1 MSSKTRK
8 SVKKREEKEMNT
20 DIYILDGVVH
30 FGLEGRGKGSYA
42 MVSANKWP
50 VVGKYSWYLGK
61 AGYPLCY
68 ELGKMTLHKLV
79 YQLTAGMRCP
89 TGIYIDHIDRNKLN
103 NTDTNLRLVTPQQN
117 SFNKTTTSNLKGVRK
132 ISEGNYMATVTK
144 DGKKYEIKNIPTA
157 SQAAE
162 SYNFMAEELF
172 GEFASYNNID
182 NIKEI

>member
-1 MSSKTRK
+1 MNPEIKK
-8 SVKKREEKEMNT
+8 SVRKKKPREMNT
-20 DIYILDGVVH
+20 DIYILDNVIH
-30 FGLEGRGKGSYA
+30 FGLDGRGKGSYA
-42 MVSANKWP
+42 MISADKWP

-68 ELGKMTLHKLV
+68 ELGKMQLHKLV
-79 YQLTAGMRCP
+79 YQLTAGTRCP

-103 NTDTNLRLVTPQQN
+103 NTDTNLRLATPQQN
-117 SFNKTTTSNLKGVRK
+117 SFNKTTTSNIKGVRK
-132 ISEGNYMATVTK
+132 ISKGNYTATVTK
-144 DGKKYEIKNIPTA
+144 DGKKHEIKNIPTI

-162 SYNFMAEELF
+162 TYNFMAEELF